1 MFLLALIASSLAGQA
16 YVIVAGF
23 NRLNAQGWNRKL
35 IKLSEKIHILTGIIL
50 PNAFLIME
58 WYSLSHSSKPYYEL
72 TFFDLQSVT
81 QIYMIAMTTVAL
93 IFTPMW
99 LSIRPQF
106 VVAKNRYHVLAEQK
120 WKTDTLDSSPY
131 SNSTTKLL
139 GRVPR
144 NEIAWTDANH
154 KTILI
159 DRLPDSLNGLK
170 IAHLSDIHLTG
181 QLSHE
186 FYHRAFDWI
195 TAQQPDL
202 VIVAGDIVDYDQN
215 LEDIEPVFQRLSAQ
229 LGSYFILGNHDKRL
243 TDPTQ
248 ICKRLEAI
256 GWRDAGATQHMI
268 RYKSLP
274 IEIIGNEKP
283 WFDRYG
289 SGIDAVD
296 PETWRLGIAHSPDQF
311 SWGVENGCS
320 LLLCG
325 HTHGGQIRFP
335 VFGPLVAP
343 SMHGSKYASGVFY
356 RNGTL
361 MHVSRGMAGVHPL
374 RWGCPPEVSILHLSS
389 A

>member
-1 MFLLALIASSLAGQA
+1 MSSLAGQA

-35 IKLSEKIHILTGIIL
+35 IKLSEKIHILTGVIL
-50 PNAFLIME
+50 PIAFMLAE
-58 WYSLSHSSKPYYEL
+58 WYSISYSSRPYEEL
-72 TFFDLQSVT
+72 TFFDLQPAT
-81 QIYMIAMTTVAL
+81 QFYMLLMTTIAL
-93 IFTPMW
+93 IFTPIW
-99 LSIRPQF
+99 LSIRPHF
-106 VVAKNRYHVLAEQK
+106 VIAKDRYHVSAEQK
-120 WKTDTLDSSPY
+120 WKTDTLESSPY
-131 SNSTTKLL
+131 TNNTTKLL
-139 GRVPR
+139 AKVPR

-154 KTILI
+154 KTIRI
-159 DRLPDSLNGLK
+159 DRLPDGLNGLK

-195 TAQQPDL
+195 TEQQPDL
-202 VIVAGDIVDYDQN
+202 VVVAGDIVDYDKN
-215 LEDIEPVFQRLSAQ
+215 LEDIEPVFQRLSAP
-229 LGSYFILGNHDKRL
+229 LGCYFILGNHDKRL
-243 TDPTQ
+243 TDPMQ

-256 GWRDAGATQHMI
+256 GWRDAGASHQLI
-268 RYKSLP
+268 RHNSLP

-283 WFDRYG
+283 WFNRYG
-289 SGIDAVD
+289 SDISTAEPG
-296 PETWRLGIAHSPDQF
+296 TWRLGIAHSPDQL

-356 RNGTL
+356 QNGTL

-374 RWGCPPEVSILHLSS
+374 RWGCPPEVSILRLAHN
-389 A
+389 